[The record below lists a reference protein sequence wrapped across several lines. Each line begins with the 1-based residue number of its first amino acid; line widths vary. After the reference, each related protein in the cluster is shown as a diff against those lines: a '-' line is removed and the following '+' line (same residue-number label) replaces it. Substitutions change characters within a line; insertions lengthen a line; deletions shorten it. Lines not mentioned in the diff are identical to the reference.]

1 MQFLVLLGSV
11 NHFDDWDAADD
22 RLRSRF
28 FDDYRAFAGAV
39 RERGRIVVGDALARP
54 ETARS
59 LRPGS
64 PRTVTEG
71 PYAETVE
78 QIGGFYVVDLPDL
91 ETAVE
96 IAALLPQ
103 EYVVEVRP
111 TLGIEV

>member
-22 RLRSRF
+22 ALRTRYF
-28 FDDYRAFAGAV
+28 ADYRAFADAV
-39 RERGRIVVGDALARP
+39 RQRGRIVVGDALTRP
-54 ETARS
+54 ESARS
-59 LRPGS
+59 LRPGR

-71 PYAETVE
+71 PFAETVE

-91 ETAVE
+91 DTAVE
-96 IAALLPQ
+96 IAGLLPE